1 MIDKYQILSPDE
13 FKAFVNEKG
22 LIDRGEGD
30 RHIFLYDKNDNRYH
44 FKYEMVEPDMEEHFM
59 YIGFDTKEE
68 VLKRKEAARLNPLTI
83 EDLKNEFQ
91 KHLDHF
97 KNIEVFKE
105 GIIIEILPDL
115 YTDQLQKEKGIFR
128 QGMNNF
134 VIKFTHPHIQ
144 ESYLLPASIADEF
157 MNDTSCMKE
166 LTKEYEQHYYKLC
179 LDKGFIKPFV

>member
-59 YIGFDTKEE
+59 YLRFDTKEE

-83 EDLKNEFQ
+83 EDLKNDVQ

-97 KNIEVFKE
+97 KNIKPLHQCFDD
-105 GIIIEILPDL
+105 IETAERLYYNGLLSFSAFNTINEYNNRLASVLIDRLVEAFATLHYPNIDL
-115 YTDQLQKEKGIFR
+115 REAL
-128 QGMNNF
+128 
-134 VIKFTHPHIQ
+134 
-144 ESYLLPASIADEF
+144 
-157 MNDTSCMKE
+157 
-166 LTKEYEQHYYKLC
+166 
-179 LDKGFIKPFV
+179 